1 MSHRVPSLPA
11 PGPLEDFAAAFDDL
25 FDRRSQREAFRRYL
39 EGLLL
44 PTERNKTLTALA
56 NTEPITGATKP
67 QAQKLQWFLS
77 ESTWDPD
84 QVNERRLG
92 LLFSEEQ
99 TAPNAAGVLVIDETG
114 DRKWGSKTAHVGRQ
128 YLGSI
133 GKIDNGVVSVSSLWA
148 DELRYWPVAVKPYT
162 PAHWFEKGKADE
174 AFRTKPELA
183 LALVQ
188 EAKAAGVPFRAVVAD
203 NFYGEHR
210 PFREGLREA
219 GVPYVLALK
228 PSHTWWHYIEEIG
241 SVEEVARSEPF
252 TEEAPGRWVKVVRR
266 FRDGHEETWWALEG
280 HSKAYSPERRNRLV
294 IATTDPVTLPE
305 KTTWYLVTNL
315 PAPGS
320 QRAQENPLSSADLA
334 EVVRLYGL
342 RVWVEQSYKQVKGA
356 LGWAEYQVRSD
367 IAIRRHWTL
376 VFLAFSFCWWVLS
389 RIEEPL
395 LNFDLHGQPEMVSA
409 TVEGAV
415 PARSGTEGE
424 KKLLGGT
431 DLDQLAGSAAA
442 GAGVAGALR
451 VAVTLLASVV
461 REAPT
466 GAPTSPAGLALARE
480 AALPLLPMTT
490 NY

>member
-1 MSHRVPSLPA
+1 MSRRLSVPSA
-11 PGPLEDFAAAFDDL
+11 PGPLEDFATAFDDL
-25 FDRRSQREAFRRYL
+25 FERSSQREAFRRYL

-56 NTEPITGATKP
+56 NTEPIHGATKP

-84 QVNERRLG
+84 HLNQRRLA
-92 LLFSEEQ
+92 LLFAEAQ
-99 TAPNAAGVLVIDETG
+99 TAPTQAGVLAIDETG

-162 PAHWFEKGKADE
+162 PAHHFEKGKADE
-174 AFRTKPELA
+174 AFRSKPELA
-183 LALVQ
+183 LELVK
-188 EAKAAGVPFRAVVAD
+188 EAVAAQVPFRAVVAD

-210 PFREGLREA
+210 QFRDGLRQA
-219 GVPYVLALK
+219 GIPYVLTLK
-228 PSHTWWHYIEEIG
+228 PSHTWWHYAHEIG
-241 SVEEVARSEPF
+241 SVEDVARAEAF
-252 TEEAPGRWVKVVRR
+252 TEEAPGQWVKVVRR

-280 HSKAYSPERRNRLV
+280 WSKAYSPERKERLV
-294 IATTDPVTLPE
+294 IVTTDPLALPE

-320 QRAQENPLSSADLA
+320 ERAQQSPLACADLA
-334 EVVRLYGL
+334 EIVRLYGL
-342 RVWVEQSYKQVKGA
+342 RVWVEQSYKQVKGT

-367 IAIRRHWTL
+367 LAMRRHWTL

-389 RIEEPL
+389 RTEEPL
-395 LNFDLHGQPEMVSA
+395 LDFDLHEQPERLSA
-409 TVEGAV
+409 PVEG
-415 PARSGTEGE
+415 PMPPSSGIEGE
-424 KKLLGGT
+424 KNLPRRT
-431 DLDQLAGSAAA
+431 ALDQLAGSTAP
-442 GAGVAGALR
+442 GASVVGAVR
-451 VAVTLLASVV
+451 VAVTLLAGVV
-461 REAPT
+461 GEGPA
-466 GAPTSPAGLALARE
+466 GAVASAVGLALDRKAT
-480 AALPLLPMTT
+480 LPLLPMTT